1 MKIIGIDPGLACT
14 GFGIIE
20 VINNNLNLID
30 YGTVKTD
37 SKEALNIRLNTIYD
51 DLKCII
57 KKYKPK
63 VMSVEQIF
71 YGKNVKSALLLGHSR
86 GVPLLL
92 SAKFSLALYEFS
104 ARRIK
109 QSLTG
114 NGNATKEQVQFMV
127 KNLLSID
134 EAPNPTDASDALAAA
149 ICYNQNFRI

>member
-14 GFGIIE
+14 GFGVIE

-30 YGTVKTD
+30 YGIVKTD
-37 SKEALNIRLNTIYD
+37 SKQALNIRLNTIYD
-51 DLKCII
+51 DLKYIL

>member
-1 MKIIGIDPGLACT
+1 MKIIGIDPGLACM

-20 VINNNLNLID
+20 VINNNLNLVD

-37 SKEALNIRLNTIYD
+37 SKGPLNIRLNTIYD
-51 DLKCII
+51 DLKYII

-86 GVPLLL
+86 GIPLLL
-92 SAKFSLALYEFS
+92 SASLGLTLYEFS

-127 KNLLSID
+127 KNLLSMD
-134 EAPNPTDASDALAAA
+134 EVPSPSDASDALAAA